1 MLNPT
6 PPQRL
11 RAKQVA
17 SENSIGLSTVWR
29 YVKLGK
35 LNPIRVTDGVTVF
48 DRDEVNAFFAGKPST
63 GVSK

>member
-1 MLNPT
+1 MSNPT
-6 PPQRL
+6 PPQRM

-17 SENSIGLSTVWR
+17 LENSIGLSTVWR

-48 DRDEVNAFFAGKPST
+48 DRAEVDALFGCKTSAGE
-63 GVSK
+63 SK

>member
-1 MLNPT
+1 MSKPT

-29 YVKLGK
+29 YAKLGK
-35 LNPIRVTDGVTVF
+35 LTPIRVTDGVTVF
-48 DRDEVNAFFAGKPST
+48 DRDEVNALFGCKAST
-63 GVSK
+63 GESK